1 MKRILVICLVAA
13 AAIASGCAGVMNTAF
28 LIEPMEHRVKVERDV
43 MVPMDDGTLL
53 ATDLY
58 RPRGVESGPVILVR
72 TPYGK
77 SGGEGLGRLQ
87 TSLYRMFAGHGY
99 TVAVQDCRGRGNSQ
113 GEFYPFLFE
122 VEDGRATLEWA
133 ATAPWSN
140 GRVGSWGG
148 SYFGFTQWA
157 MADSSPELM
166 AMVPLVTGAD
176 IIRIMYE
183 GGAINFMNM
192 LGWSTLNAGRGEEP
206 VSLEQVEAGLR
217 HLPLIESDDVVINKT
232 VEFYDDTATYK
243 LVERFEPISYQGRY
257 SEVSAPAL
265 SIGGWYDLF
274 QKYQIEDFMTIRQ
287 SALEPARSKSRLII
301 GPWGHGIFADPPV
314 KFKHGGILEMVR
326 PDRMLDFFDAW
337 LKGEDTGAD
346 EWPPYYMYVM
356 GANEWR
362 GFEQWPPP
370 GMEPTAWYFH
380 SEGGANTRDGDG
392 LLGPAAPGHEASDVF
407 LYDPADPVL
416 TAGGPLLGPD
426 LGPKDQASVEE
437 RPDVLVYTSPPL
449 ERPLTVMGPVTVT
462 LYAASDGKDT
472 DFTARLCDVFPK
484 GLSVNIGDGIIR
496 ARFRNGDLTSPELI
510 EPGRVYEYTID
521 LWHTAYV
528 FQPGH
533 RIRVQI
539 SSSNF
544 PRFDRNP
551 NTGGDIATGSE
562 MRTARQT
569 VHHDVERPSHVTLP
583 VVP

>member
-28 LIEPMEHRVKVERDV
+28 LIGPMEHRVKVERDV
-43 MVPMDDGTLL
+43 MVPMDDGVLL

-113 GEFYPFLFE
+113 GEFYPFLYE
-122 VEDGRATLEWA
+122 VEDGRAALEWA
-133 ATAPWSN
+133 ASVPWSN

-157 MADSSPELM
+157 MADSSPELE

-192 LGWSTLNAGRGEEP
+192 LGWSTMNEGRGEEP

-217 HLPLIESDDVVINKT
+217 HVPLIESDDVVINKT

-257 SEVSAPAL
+257 SGVSAPAL

-301 GPWGHGIFADPPV
+301 GPWGHGVFANPPV
-314 KFKHGGILEMVR
+314 KFKNGGILEMVR

-380 SEGGANTRDGDG
+380 SGGGANTREGDG
-392 LLGPAAPGHEASDVF
+392 LLDAAAPGHEAPDVF

-426 LGPKDQASVEE
+426 LGPKDQAAVEA

-449 ERPLTVMGPVTVT
+449 DRPLTVMGPVTVT

-544 PRFDRNP
+544 PRFDRNL
-551 NTGGDIATGSE
+551 NTGGDIAAGSE

-569 VHHDVERPSHVTLP
+569 VHHDVERPSHVTVP